1 MNLRPIQANL
11 PVASLLLAAVLAT
24 SHVAFDPQ
32 LSFLRGRTFD
42 LYQVVLPKPDQPSP
56 VVLVIIDE
64 AALAEYG
71 RWPWNRGV
79 VANLVRAIARNRA
92 AVIGLDL
99 LFPEPDPSPNGR
111 RGDNALAAALAE
123 TNSVLAASL
132 ADTATATDLSP
143 RVGYPVVGE
152 ARAERP
158 GYLGVTASLAAMNQ
172 AASGIGIIRSNADPD
187 GVLRQLPLV
196 WLRSVAGD
204 YEVWPSFA
212 LELVRVY
219 AGELSPAVRTNLAGF
234 ERLRIA
240 GAEIPLQ
247 ADGSVWLVEKPG
259 AIPRV
264 SALELLNGAAAPNLA
279 DAIAIVGF
287 DAVGLDTFHNTPARA
302 QRLGSE
308 VHALLAEQL
317 LFGKFLQTPD
327 NAKWIERAWFAGAA
341 LVLLALMALAA
352 QRPSLAVPAI
362 VLVVLSPLVGGAL
375 AYAFRNELYEF
386 IQPAVG
392 LFALAAFDGVSQFR
406 KSERRR
412 QTLARQFSRFLSP
425 EVVKALAGGN
435 SEAALSVD
443 KREIT
448 VLMIDLRGFT
458 SMTNALEPNQ
468 TVDLVNHF
476 LSIAT
481 DEIFKRNG
489 TVDKFIGDAVL
500 AFWNA
505 PLDEPRHTELALE
518 AADAILA
525 RVAETNTELA
535 LRGLPK
541 LRAGAALETGVCS
554 VGNFGSSLRIDYT
567 AIGAA
572 VNGAARLEAATKT
585 LGVPLVTGPGFAAR
599 TSRELVEVG
608 EIELRGFTGPVKVF
622 TTPARAPGSK
632 AEATPA

>member
-1 MNLRPIQANL
+1 MNLRAIRANL
-11 PVASLLLAAVLAT
+11 PVASLLLTAVLAT
-24 SHVAFDPQ
+24 SHLAFDPQ
-32 LSFLRGRTFD
+32 LSFLRGRTYD
-42 LYQVVLPKPDQPSP
+42 LYQVFFPKPDQPSP
-56 VVLVIIDE
+56 VVLVTIDE

-99 LFPEPDPSPNGR
+99 LFPEPDPTPNGR

-123 TNSVLAASL
+123 SPTVLAASL
-132 ADTATATDLSP
+132 ADTASTSQLSP
-143 RVGYPVVGE
+143 KVGYPVVGE

-158 GYLGVTASLAAMNQ
+158 GYLGVTASLPAMNE

-187 GVLRQLPLV
+187 GVLRRLPLV
-196 WLRSVAGD
+196 WLRAHEGD
-204 YEVWPSFA
+204 YEVWPAFA

-219 AGELSPAVRTNLAGF
+219 AGETSPVVRTDLAGF
-234 ERLRIA
+234 DRLRVA

-259 AIPRV
+259 PIPRV
-264 SALELLNGAAAPNLA
+264 SALDVLDGAAEPALI
-279 DAIAIVGF
+279 DSIAIVGF
-287 DAVGLDTFHNTPARA
+287 DAVGLDTFHNTPAHA
-302 QRLGSE
+302 QRLGTE

-317 LFGKFLQTPD
+317 LFGKFLVTPD
-327 NAKWIERAWFAGAA
+327 NAKWIERGWFVGAA
-341 LVLLALMALAA
+341 LVLLALVALAA
-352 QRPSLAVPAI
+352 RHPSLAVPAI
-362 VLVVLSPLVGGAL
+362 IPVVLSPLIAGAL
-375 AYAFRNELYEF
+375 AYALRNELYES
-386 IQPAVG
+386 IQPAVA
-392 LFALAAFDGVSQFR
+392 LFVLAAFEGASQFR
-406 KSERRR
+406 KSELRRR
-412 QTLARQFSRFLSP
+412 TLARQFSQFLSP
-425 EVVKALAGGN
+425 EVVRALAGGD
-435 SEAALSVD
+435 SETALSVD

-458 SMTNALEPNQ
+458 SMTNALEPGQ
-468 TVDLVNHF
+468 TVELVNHF
-476 LSIAT
+476 LSLAT
-481 DEIFKRNG
+481 DEIFSRNG

-518 AADAILA
+518 AAEAILD
-525 RVAETNTELA
+525 RVGETNTGLA
-535 LRGLPK
+535 ARGLPALK
-541 LRAGAALETGVCS
+541 AGAALETGVCS

-572 VNGAARLEAATKT
+572 VNGAARLQTATKT

-599 TSRELVEVG
+599 TSRELVPIG

-622 TTPARAPGSK
+622 TTPACARVRAVTG
-632 AEATPA
+632 APA

>member
-1 MNLRPIQANL
+1 MRANL

-24 SHVAFDPQ
+24 SHIAFDPQ

-42 LYQVVLPKPDQPSP
+42 LYQVLFPKPDQPSP
-56 VVLVIIDE
+56 VVLVTIDE

-79 VANLVRAIARNRA
+79 VANLVRTIARNRA

-99 LFPEPDPSPNGR
+99 LFPEPDPTPNGR

-123 TNSVLAASL
+123 SPTVLAASL
-132 ADTATATDLSP
+132 ADTASTSRLSP
-143 RVGYPVVGE
+143 KVGYPVVGE

-158 GYLGVTASLAAMNQ
+158 GYLGVTASLPEMNE

-196 WLRSVAGD
+196 WLRSNEGD
-204 YEVWPSFA
+204 YEVWPAFA

-219 AGELSPAVRTNLAGF
+219 AGETSPVVRTNLAGF

-247 ADGSVWLVEKPG
+247 ADGSVWLVEKRSS
-259 AIPRV
+259 IPRV
-264 SALELLNGAAAPNLA
+264 SALALLDGAAEPRLI
-279 DAIAIVGF
+279 DSIAIVGF
-287 DAVGLDTFHNTPARA
+287 DAVGLDTFHNTPAHA
-302 QRLGSE
+302 QRLGTE

-317 LFGKFLQTPD
+317 LFGKFLRAPD
-327 NAKWIERAWFAGAA
+327 NAKWIERGWFAGAA
-341 LVLLALMALAA
+341 LVLLVLVALAA
-352 QRPSLAVPAI
+352 QRPALVVPAI
-362 VLVVLSPLVGGAL
+362 VLVVLSPLLAGVL
-375 AYAFRNELYEF
+375 AYAFRNELYES
-386 IQPAVG
+386 IQPAAA
-392 LFALAAFDGVSQFR
+392 LFVVAAFEGVSQFR
-406 KSERRR
+406 KSELRRR
-412 QTLARQFSRFLSP
+412 TLARQFSQFLSP
-425 EVVKALAGGN
+425 EVVRALAGGD
-435 SEAALSVD
+435 SETALSVD

-448 VLMIDLRGFT
+448 VLMIDLRSFT
-458 SMTNALEPNQ
+458 SMTNALDPGQ

-476 LSIAT
+476 LSLAT
-481 DEIFKRNG
+481 DEIFSRNG

-518 AADAILA
+518 AAEAILS
-525 RVAETNTELA
+525 RVGETNAELTA
-535 LRGLPK
+535 RGLPELK
-541 LRAGAALETGVCS
+541 AGAALETGVCS

-572 VNGAARLEAATKT
+572 VNAAARLQTATKT

-599 TSRELVEVG
+599 TSRELVAIG

-622 TTPARAPGSK
+622 TTPACAPGPQ
-632 AEATPA
+632 AQTAPAS